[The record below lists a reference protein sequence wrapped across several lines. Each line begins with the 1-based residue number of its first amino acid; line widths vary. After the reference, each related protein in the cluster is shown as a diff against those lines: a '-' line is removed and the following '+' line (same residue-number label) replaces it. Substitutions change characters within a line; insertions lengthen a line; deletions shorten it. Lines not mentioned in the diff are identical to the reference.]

1 MLEGLKRIKRKG
13 LERIKRKGLERVEYP
28 EVQRGNFG
36 FCDLCIKTATK
47 GKYEITVY
55 VDRASIKAGKMDA
68 INDALRKM
76 QGAIKLVS
84 GKRPVI
90 HLVIVVEEEE
100 FLSDLDK
107 RPRALKPIL
116 NSRIKKYVHYGEKIE
131 GENYFSN
138 KDYDD
143 FASLAKL
150 QKRSDLIGIACFFV
164 HKKLTDPLAVWGHS
178 SKDSQSMIV
187 STIYP
192 PEEIKFT
199 AVHEFGHIMGLAGN
213 HGGMF
218 TNEGEARGGHCTV
231 PKCTMRDV
239 VGTTMKDGI
248 LNINNSKEGL
258 TRSISWKNLKE
269 DSGFRLVRNKFRLVR
284 KKVFRLVRKKKK

>member
-1 MLEGLKRIKRKG
+1 MKD
-13 LERIKRKGLERVEYP
+13 P
-28 EVQRGNFG
+28 TVQRGNFG

-68 INDALRKM
+68 INDALQKM
-76 QGAIKLVS
+76 QGAIKLVG
-84 GKRPVI
+84 GKQPVI
-90 HLVIVVEEEE
+90 HSVIVVESED
-100 FLSDLDK
+100 FLGDKYSDK
-107 RPRALKPIL
+107 EALINLANLK
-116 NSRIKKYVHYGEKIE
+116 SRK
-131 GENYFSN
+131 
-138 KDYDD
+138 
-143 FASLAKL
+143 
-150 QKRSDLIGIACFFV
+150 GITCFFV
-164 HKKLTDPLAVWGHS
+164 NRKLTTSQAKWGS
-178 SKDSQSMIV
+178 ATQATQKMIIR
-187 STIYP
+187 TTYP

-199 AVHEFGHIMGLAGN
+199 AVHEFGHMMGLAGN
-213 HGGMF
+213 HRGMF

>member
-84 GKRPVI
+84 GTPLVI
-90 HLVIVVEEEE
+90 HSAIVVESED
-100 FLSDLDK
+100 FLGDIDK
-107 RPRALKPIL
+107 RPTRKEQVSNSLIKLKKP
-116 NSRIKKYVHYGEKIE
+116 YGEKRE
-131 GENYFSN
+131 GKNYFSGAVAYE
-138 KDYDD
+138 DIG
-143 FASLAKL
+143 ALHKL
-150 QKRSDLIGIACFFV
+150 RQRNDHVGITCFFV
-164 HKKLTDPLAVWGHS
+164 HKELTDEKSVWGHS
-178 SKDSQSMIV
+178 STIGQRMIV

-192 PEEIKFT
+192 PEKIKFT
-199 AVHEFGHIMGLAGN
+199 AVHEFGHMMGLAGN

-231 PKCTMRDV
+231 PNCTMRDV
-239 VGTTMKDGI
+239 VGTTMNDGI

-258 TRSISWKNLKE
+258 TLSISWKNLKE
-269 DSGFRLVRNKFRLVR
+269 DSGRNK
-284 KKVFRLVRKKKK
+284 